1 MKTTVNY
8 KKIKREIIKRDTGLD
23 SRFTTKVSKSSREYN
38 RQKEKKVSF

>member
-38 RQKEKKVSF
+38 RQKEKRVSF

>member
-8 KKIKREIIKRDTGLD
+8 KRIKREIIKRDTGLD
-23 SRFTTKVSKSSREYN
+23 ARFTTKVSKSSKDYN